1 MSLKTVQYLT
11 HLLLVAGLV
20 SAGFGYYRLGGFALA
35 LAVGTVFVWRLIGP
49 KGRLEFFSVRSR
61 WIDLLTIGA
70 LFASLIFLSVI
81 AR

>member
-1 MSLKTVQYLT
+1 MSLKTVQFLT
-11 HLLLVAGLV
+11 FGLLTLSLGAAALGFYRAGGLLLAG
-20 SAGFGYYRLGGFALA
+20 S
-35 LAVGTVFVWRLIGP
+35 VGTLFVWRLLGP

-70 LFASLIFLSVI
+70 LFAILVFLSVI

>member
-1 MSLKTVQYLT
+1 MSLKTIQYLT
-11 HLLLVAGLV
+11 YTLLVLGLI
-20 SAGFGYYRLGGFALA
+20 SAGFGFYRLGGFALA

-61 WIDLLTIGA
+61 WIDLLTIA
-70 LFASLIFLSVI
+70 PLFAALIFLSVV

>member
-1 MSLKTVQYLT
+1 MSLKSVQYLT
-11 HLLLVAGLV
+11 FSLLALSFVAAAFGFYRAGGLLLAG
-20 SAGFGYYRLGGFALA
+20 
-35 LAVGTVFVWRLIGP
+35 AVGAVFAWRLVGP

-70 LFASLIFLSVI
+70 LFAALIFLSVI